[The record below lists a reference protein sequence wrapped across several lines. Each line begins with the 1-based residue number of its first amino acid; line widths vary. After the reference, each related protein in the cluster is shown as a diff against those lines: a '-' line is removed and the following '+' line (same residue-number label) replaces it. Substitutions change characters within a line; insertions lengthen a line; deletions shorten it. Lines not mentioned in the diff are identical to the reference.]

1 MMYIIF
7 MALAGLAE
15 AVMDTIQFHYSSS
28 IFSKFD
34 SEFWD
39 PSISWKNKYKGGEPG
54 AGPKFWGSTTF
65 FVGITDAWHL
75 FKLLRNLFLFIAIFF
90 LAYNYCGFWPVL
102 LHVIIARV
110 IYGISFTIFYK
121 SLY

>member
-1 MMYIIF
+1 MYIIF
-7 MALAGLAE
+7 IALAGLAE
-15 AVMDTIQFHYSSS
+15 AVMDTIQFHYSIS
-28 IFSKFD
+28 IFNKFN

-39 PSISWKNKYKGGEPG
+39 PAISWKNKYKGGEPA

-75 FKLLRNLFLFIAIFF
+75 FKLLRNLLLFIAIFF
-90 LAYNYCGFWPVL
+90 LAYNYCGFWLVL

-110 IYGISFTIFYK
+110 IYGFSFTIFYK